1 MIKKMSFLNHEFFQ
15 ADEFQFRTFMGKNIK
30 KGEFG

>member
-1 MIKKMSFLNHEFFQ
+1 MSFLNHEFFQ
-15 ADEFQFRTFMGKNIK
+15 ADEFQFRTFVGKNIK